1 MKPSS
6 TEVAKA
12 VVLMGQV
19 IKNFPTDDAAVEMVQ
34 QSIKSFV
41 GEASQLRWL
50 VATACNTMRW
60 FSLPELRGI
69 FCSRFPP
76 ADGLYTAAE
85 TPGFTPGETARTA
98 EEAYRQRIQ
107 AEYECKLIE
116 WKREAKLLGQ
126 GEPQPIDLR
135 QLLEGEPDAPAVKK
149 RPLRAVEPKTM
160 RKRSAEENER
170 LVREL
175 QAKLDQ
181 QEKKKA

>member
-6 TEVAKA
+6 AEIARAVA
-12 VVLMGQV
+12 LMGQS
-19 IKNFPTDDAAVEMVQ
+19 INFFPTDDAAVEMVQ
-34 QSIKSFV
+34 QSLKSFV

-50 VATACNTMRW
+50 VATACNTMRR

-107 AEYECKLIE
+107 AEYEQKLIE

-126 GEPQPIDLR
+126 SPQPFEWR
-135 QLLEGEPDAPAVKK
+135 LLEGPDVPAVKK
-149 RPLRAVEPKTM
+149 RPLRAVEPKSV
-160 RKRSAEENER
+160 RKRTPEENER

-181 QEKKKA
+181 QQEKKKA